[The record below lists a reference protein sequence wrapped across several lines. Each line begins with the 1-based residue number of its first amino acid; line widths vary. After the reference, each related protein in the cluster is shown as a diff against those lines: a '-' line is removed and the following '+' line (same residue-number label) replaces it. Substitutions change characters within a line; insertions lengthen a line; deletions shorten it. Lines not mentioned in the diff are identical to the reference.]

1 MLINLDLKK
10 NNIDNFEKIELDTIE
25 YRNLE
30 QDIIRSWE
38 FLKKTHNLEMGEC
51 LIVVAIL
58 VKKYNNRNLG
68 SKECIITEYD
78 TDNFV
83 KYSLFIKKYATHSW
97 GAFSFFYKTYNFDYL
112 KVEEIIRKESTPFR
126 VPFVGENKNVSST
139 SILVADLDHCSYEE
153 FKEVRQMFLDR
164 EIYPICLSS
173 GHGYHIIVKIHN
185 VADSKL
191 LHKFVVLMDKN
202 GVKVDLHCK
211 DAARNFRLPFFLN
224 VKAEY
229 DTYARAEIIDGEYI
243 DVPTYDAEEVFKK
256 FDGDINYIEE
266 EKVKYVNSSK
276 KKTKKENNDI
286 EPTYTD
292 EEIQEFERIFDVN
305 VDLIDLYKDIPVAL
319 FPTGIKNML
328 KGFQQGVTHYQVMCL
343 VVFLKKYGYT
353 LEQVQSIL
361 EITES
366 INGNSWNNWD
376 IDEKVE
382 YFYKN
387 FNGVPNLND
396 LRQQFGDIYF
406 IEKDYKETYKI
417 PLGITKSNEIQV
429 YLFLLKNGPSIK
441 AEILKGLGISN
452 NKLDR
457 IMQKAILIE
466 KRNDSKYY
474 LLNAIAEHYIYLDEK
489 TINRLLNWKQNDIVV
504 YLYLKWRAGEKNTI
518 QTSIQSIEKDTL
530 LSHTTVSNA
539 IKTLEM
545 REVLSVT
552 RKEDNYKKLNDK
564 NRESNIYELKEL

>member
-10 NNIDNFEKIELDTIE
+10 NNIDNFEKIELDKIE
-25 YRNLE
+25 YKNLE

-112 KVEEIIRKESTPFR
+112 KVEDIIRRESTPFR
-126 VPFVGENKNVSST
+126 QPFVGENKNVSST
-139 SILVADLDHCSYEE
+139 CILVADLDHCSYEE

-173 GHGYHIIVKIHN
+173 GHGYHIIVKINN
-185 VADSKL
+185 VVDSKL

-202 GVKVDLHCK
+202 GIKVDLHCK

-224 VKAEY
+224 IKSEY

-243 DVPTYDAEEVFKK
+243 DVPVYDAEEVFKK
-256 FDGDINYIEE
+256 FGGDINYIEE

-286 EPTYTD
+286 ENTYTD

>member
-1 MLINLDLKK
+1 MLKNLDLKK

-25 YRNLE
+25 YKYLE

-58 VKKYNNRNLG
+58 VKKYNNRKLG

-112 KVEEIIRKESTPFR
+112 KVEEIIRRESTPFR
-126 VPFVGENKNVSST
+126 QPHVGENANVSST

-173 GHGYHIIVKIHN
+173 GHGYHIIVKINN
-185 VADSKL
+185 VVDSKL

-202 GVKVDLHCK
+202 GIKVDLHCK

-224 VKAEY
+224 IKSEY

-243 DVPTYDAEEVFKK
+243 DVPVYDAEEVFKK
-256 FDGDINYIEE
+256 FGGDINYIEE

-286 EPTYTD
+286 ENTYTD